1 MSVNLLSYLSKLRAD
16 EKEEAKR
23 NKNAPPSSSTVSKLV
38 GVFSGSKEDG
48 LQKSASQ
55 ETLSQGNS
63 REPSINEKSPR
74 DKSPLKGIK
83 ALISG
88 NKSKSSGSLDKAEV
102 GGDQPTPGL
111 AELMREEAKKWKETT
126 PGLQDLMKDEVKK
139 WNGGKSEPP
148 GLQELMREEVKKWK
162 VDQGA
167 KTSSQANRPS
177 EAEDEDDD
185 NDDTVSQYQ
194 NMIRDQESD
203 ENRSPSKK
211 GSTENVGAKV
221 ILNKLEKKPSKD
233 EPVAKQPEKPQPKK
247 EEPKNDEE
255 EYGES
260 DEDELEDE
268 HEVKLAL

>member
-1 MSVNLLSYLSKLRAD
+1 MIVELRAD
-16 EKEEAKR
+16 EKEEAKK
-23 NKNAPPSSSTVSKLV
+23 NKNAPPSSSTVGRLI
-38 GVFSGSKEDG
+38 GAFSGSKEDG

-88 NKSKSSGSLDKAEV
+88 NKSKSSGSLDKAEA
-102 GGDQPTPGL
+102 GDQHTPGL
-111 AELMREEAKKWKETT
+111 AELMREEAKKWKDTT

-139 WNGGKSEPP
+139 WNGGKDEPP
-148 GLQELMREEVKKWK
+148 GLQDLMKEEVKKWK
-162 VDQGA
+162 ADKGA
-167 KTSSQANRPS
+167 KTSSQANQES
-177 EAEDEDDD
+177 QDEDDD

-211 GSTENVGAKV
+211 GSTENVGA
-221 ILNKLEKKPSKD
+221 
-233 EPVAKQPEKPQPKK
+233 
-247 EEPKNDEE
+247 
-255 EYGES
+255 
-260 DEDELEDE
+260 
-268 HEVKLAL
+268 